1 MNLQFIT
8 SVSKGYW
15 ESVGKHCIH
24 TWNLPGEVIV
34 YVDQQEG
41 EIEWINEIPYKK
53 KLLHVPTLDVADYL
67 DVKTKVRKFWGKSC
81 AQIHAIR
88 NRPIDT
94 RIVWLD
100 ADMEQTDSISS
111 HLFDFD
117 FRNPV
122 ALMKSHDT
130 SPDCYETG
138 LVIFNQQFEKL
149 TLFANRYEKFWRS
162 EEDLLG
168 LFRPYD
174 AMVLGNL
181 AEQHKLGYY
190 NLCDTVCEN
199 IDALKNTRYSS
210 VFKHWINKDNKK
222 KFLEEKVSQESE
234 NS

>member
-8 SVSKGYW
+8 SISKSYW
-15 ESVGKHCIH
+15 ESVGKHCIG
-24 TWNLPGEVIV
+24 TWNLPGEIII
-34 YVDQQEG
+34 YIDQQEG
-41 EIEWINEIPYKK
+41 EVEWFNDIPYHKR
-53 KLLHVPTLDVADYL
+53 LVHVPNLDVADYL

-88 NRPIDT
+88 NRPMDT
-94 RIVWLD
+94 RIIWLD
-100 ADMEQTDSISS
+100 SDIEQIRPVSKQ
-111 HLFDFD
+111 LFDFD
-117 FRNPV
+117 FENPV
-122 ALMKSHDT
+122 ALMKSHNT

-149 TLFANRYEKFWRS
+149 TLFANRYEKFWQS

-181 AEQHKLGYY
+181 AEQQKAGFY
-190 NLCDTVCEN
+190 NLCNSICEN
-199 IDALKNTRYSS
+199 KDALKNTRYATS
-210 VFKHWINKDNKK
+210 FKHWINKENKK
-222 KFLEEKVSQESE
+222 KFLEEKELKANE